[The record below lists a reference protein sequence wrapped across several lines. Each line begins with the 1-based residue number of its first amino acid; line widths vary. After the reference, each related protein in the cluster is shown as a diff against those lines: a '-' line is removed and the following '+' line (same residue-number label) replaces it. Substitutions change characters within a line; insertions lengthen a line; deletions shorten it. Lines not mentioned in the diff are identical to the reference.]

1 MERKLVKEIVA
12 FCSTEP
18 VLLKQNRFT
27 KRTEESLLVKRARS
41 CGKQAESDTEY
52 RENESKGIMG
62 YVLWRKSVKIKA
74 RKYIWNNF

>member
-18 VLLKQNRFT
+18 ALLKQNRFT

-41 CGKQAESDTEY
+41 L
-52 RENESKGIMG
+52 ESKQKATPSIEKMR
-62 YVLWRKSVKIKA
+62 VRELWVMF
-74 RKYIWNNF
+74 YGENQ